1 LSTYDSI
8 APFYDVDMARNMPFD
23 DVGFYANLGAA
34 AHGPVLELGCGNG
47 RLLLPLL
54 RRGIDA
60 EGVDASPGML
70 AELKRKA
77 AALGLPAPVQ
87 QMDMRE
93 LALAQRF
100 ALVLCPYS
108 LVTYC
113 LGDDDLRR
121 LFDSVRAH
129 LAPDGRF
136 VVDAFVPQPPSPQDA
151 EFRLD
156 YRRPWGDTVLSRWRR
171 LRPES
176 ALVNRIERR
185 YEVTAADGSV
195 RERIDVE
202 ELVRPFAPDVLL
214 AAVVAGGFVPEREWW
229 DYGTRPTPEGARFF
243 TLEARPPRPT

>member
-1 LSTYDSI
+1 MSTYDSI
-8 APFYDVDMARNMPFD
+8 APYYDVDMARNMPFD
-23 DVGFYANLGAA
+23 DVGFYAERCAEA
-34 AHGPVLELGCGNG
+34 SGPVLELGCGNG
-47 RLLLPLL
+47 RILLPLL

-60 EGVDASPGML
+60 TGVDASPGML

-121 LFDSVRAH
+121 LFDSVRGH
-129 LAPDGRF
+129 LAPDGHF
-136 VVDAFVPQPPSPQDA
+136 VVDAFVPRPPSLQDA

-156 YRRPWGDTVLSRWRR
+156 YRRPYGDAVLTRWRR
-171 LRPES
+171 LRLAS
-176 ALVNRIERR
+176 GLTNRIERR
-185 YEVTAADGSV
+185 YEVTEADGSM

-202 ELVRPFAPDVLL
+202 ELVRPFAPDVLH

-243 TLEARPPRPT
+243 TLDARLADPP

>member
-1 LSTYDSI
+1 MSTYDRI

-23 DVGFYANLGAA
+23 DVGFYTDRCAEANGL
-34 AHGPVLELGCGNG
+34 VLELGCGNG
-47 RLLLPLL
+47 RILLPLL

-60 EGVDASPGML
+60 MGVDASPGML

-87 QMDMRE
+87 QMDIRE

-136 VVDAFVPQPPSPQDA
+136 VVDAFVPRAPSPEDA

-156 YRRPWGDTVLSRWRR
+156 YRRPWGDAILIRWRR
-171 LRPES
+171 LRPEG

-185 YEVTAADGSV
+185 YEVTEADGSM

-202 ELVRPFAPDVLL
+202 ELVHPFAPDVLR
-214 AAVVAGGFVPEREWW
+214 AAVVAAGFVAEREWW

-243 TLEARPPRPT
+243 TLDARLADP